1 LRGLPRRVPE
11 RTPHRLSAA
20 HARPAALRRKGGLQA
35 LEPRGRGVIVTP
47 VSTAPPLLDDPAR
60 TVMPGARA
68 WLLALLL
75 GLLVAGVLAPIFSTP
90 FPMLLGRTLTIAVL
104 LLLAFTLAGRIP
116 PRWLPLWL
124 PRWLAQVSAVVL
136 CAPLAALLVYAV
148 VVGGD
153 LVALFRNHYMVSG
166 LLFIGG
172 AALMVGP
179 LIALG
184 ALYRERDAQARA
196 QELQFALER
205 STLERQALDAQLRLL
220 QAQVQPHFL
229 FNTLAN
235 VQALVESGSPRA
247 APVLRQ
253 LTAYLRA
260 AVPRLAQEAS
270 TLGDELALVRA
281 YLELMQLRM
290 PDRLT
295 HELDVP
301 ADLLRQRF
309 PPMAWITLVEN
320 AIRHGIDPAEVGG
333 RVAVGASRDGPWVRA
348 WVADT
353 GVGLAETAREGVGL
367 TNLRRRLAAF
377 FGSDARLELS
387 AVAPHGLR
395 AELVFRADEAA
406 VLPAS
411 P

>member
-1 LRGLPRRVPE
+1 
-11 RTPHRLSAA
+11 
-20 HARPAALRRKGGLQA
+20 
-35 LEPRGRGVIVTP
+35 LEPRDRGVIVTP

-75 GLLVAGVLAPIFSTP
+75 GLLVAAVLAPIFSTP

-116 PRWLPLWL
+116 PRWLPPWL

-220 QAQVQPHFL
+220 QAQIQPHFL

-235 VQALVESGSPRA
+235 VQALVEGGSPRA

-290 PDRLT
+290 PDRLD

-301 ADLLRQRF
+301 AGLLQQRF

-320 AIRHGIDPAEVGG
+320 AIRHGIDPAEAGG
-333 RVAVGASRDGPWVRA
+333 RVMVGARRDGPWVRA

-377 FGSDARLELS
+377 FGNDARLELS

-406 VLPAS
+406 VPPAS